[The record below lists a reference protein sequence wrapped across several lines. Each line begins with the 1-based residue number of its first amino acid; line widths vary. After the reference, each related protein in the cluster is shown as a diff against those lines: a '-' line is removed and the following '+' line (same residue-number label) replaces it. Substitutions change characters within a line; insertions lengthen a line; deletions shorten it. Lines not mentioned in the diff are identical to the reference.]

1 MPRKFVSV
9 PVINDPALALG
20 ERQILVIASDP
31 TLDRTKDV
39 MKPEGV
45 VLDNYRENPIVLASH
60 DPRSPIGTAAVAV
73 KNNRVEALI
82 DFAPKGVSVKADEY
96 CGLAKAG
103 VLRAVSVG
111 FDPIDFEPNKSGGY
125 DFNKWELMEL
135 SLVSVPANPGAR
147 IIARSFEGESKEAD
161 LKVGASRNLPIGDDP
176 DWDAEGAAASI
187 FDHCELDGD
196 SPDKGFARKGFLVYD
211 AATAGE
217 RAAYKLPFAK
227 MVEGR
232 LTVSP
237 SGLRG
242 AAHAL
247 AESDLPDDVREKA
260 EAVIAHYEAKLA
272 PEGEKA
278 GRALSAANAEHVAAI
293 GKALGKL
300 ARLHGKASD
309 LHDEMKGLMAEAH
322 GHAAVALDHAK
333 ALSKPKPDEDDPDP
347 EDDAN
352 EELAFEVE
360 RRKRQIAIAEA
371 AITP

>member
-147 IIARSFEGESKEAD
+147 IIARSFD
-161 LKVGASRNLPIGDDP
+161 
-176 DWDAEGAAASI
+176 
-187 FDHCELDGD
+187 
-196 SPDKGFARKGFLVYD
+196 
-211 AATAGE
+211 
-217 RAAYKLPFAK
+217 
-227 MVEGR
+227 
-232 LTVSP
+232 
-237 SGLRG
+237 
-242 AAHAL
+242 
-247 AESDLPDDVREKA
+247 
-260 EAVIAHYEAKLA
+260 
-272 PEGEKA
+272 PEGERSA
-278 GRALSAANAEHVAAI
+278 RAATLPLSEDE
-293 GKALGKL
+293 GMYGL
-300 ARLHGKASD
+300 ACLASIIRRPRL
-309 LHDEMKGLMAEAH
+309 
-322 GHAAVALDHAK
+322 
-333 ALSKPKPDEDDPDP
+333 
-347 EDDAN
+347 
-352 EELAFEVE
+352 
-360 RRKRQIAIAEA
+360 
-371 AITP
+371 